1 MTLLGR
7 ATWATLGGPLLS
19 SRALPST
26 ALRALSTSRSVDH
39 EEVAKFQSIGA
50 SWWSEGHGNP
60 VGPLH
65 AMNPVRVA
73 YIARHAQ
80 ELVAP
85 GAGSAGS
92 GSAGSGSGS
101 AHAVGSDSVNAADAA
116 APLAGLRILD
126 VGCGGGLL
134 CEPLARLGAT
144 VVGVDAG
151 DENIRVARAHS
162 AADPLTRGIEYRDIM
177 VEDLARDVKEGRAE
191 PFDVVC
197 SLEVVEHVA
206 DLSSFVQ
213 SCASLVRPGGGL
225 VLSTMN
231 RTAKAYALAIV
242 GAEYVAG
249 MVPPGTHDWNKF
261 VTPSELHGEVS
272 IAGLDMIDQQ
282 GMIYHPPLPFRAATW
297 TTHPTDLDV
306 NYICFSLK
314 PHNADAGDA
323 SI

>member
-1 MTLLGR
+1 MTLHLR
-7 ATWATLGGPLLS
+7 AFATLRAPLLYS
-19 SRALPST
+19 HALPST

-73 YIARHAQ
+73 YIARHARD
-80 ELVAP
+80 LVAP
-85 GAGSAGS
+85 GAGASDADYVHAAGS
-92 GSAGSGSGS
+92 
-101 AHAVGSDSVNAADAA
+101 HSVNAADAA

-162 AADPLTRGIEYRDIM
+162 ATDPLTRSIEYRDIM

-314 PHNADAGDA
+314 PPNAVVGDA
-323 SI
+323 

>member
-7 ATWATLGGPLLS
+7 ATWATLRGPLLS

-92 GSAGSGSGS
+92 GPAGSGS